1 MNYHNEENSHNG
13 HPSAAAGKSTAES
26 GEGCQK
32 SGDGGAAAVQCCN
45 AHASN
50 KSQTL
55 AHR

>member
-26 GEGCQK
+26 GERCQK